1 MSLSRLLTSLNN
13 SLDSKLQRAVIHQA
27 SSLEW
32 RHSELEP
39 TCDARHL
46 AATVCI
52 AKGLRAVLVSRSLL
66 FFAWLAEILA
76 LPDIALLVHMCR
88 GGNFCIVQK
97 SENIRK
103 IQADLGGV
111 LAASPKYDHC
121 AQTAYFAFR

>member
-1 MSLSRLLTSLNN
+1 MGFSAFLVPALLVQQFACTLRRSCRLEVTWGCMPSMSLSRLLTSLNN

-66 FFAWLAEILA
+66 FFAW
-76 LPDIALLVHMCR
+76 
-88 GGNFCIVQK
+88 
-97 SENIRK
+97 
-103 IQADLGGV
+103 
-111 LAASPKYDHC
+111 
-121 AQTAYFAFR
+121 